1 MLFYLEH
8 WGGARVVLRSAPS
21 SNVWQLGIFLRP
33 PLAAPKL
40 HAGAAGVGELLHET
54 ADQPGPNLHGHGLFE
69 APDDLSLHAVKILIL
84 ADTWVCLTDC
94 RGELPAKLSN
104 GAEEHEAAGGP
115 GTHPPPDTSRHS
127 NLKRGHPRR

>member
-8 WGGARVVLRSAPS
+8 WGGAAERPILQRVAAGNLSPTALNSPQNRTLELLGWGSCCMRQLISRGPICMGTACLRS
-21 SNVWQLGIFLRP
+21 
-33 PLAAPKL
+33 
-40 HAGAAGVGELLHET
+40 
-54 ADQPGPNLHGHGLFE
+54 
-69 APDDLSLHAVKILIL
+69 PDDLSLHAVKILIL

-104 GAEEHEAAGGP
+104 GAEEQEATGGP
-115 GTHPPPDTSRHS
+115 STHPPPDTSRHS